1 MKPKK
6 YKKIHVPDIY
16 VEKWQKIVDLIA
28 GLFNV
33 PAVLIMRVH
42 SSRLEVLVTSQ
53 TRGNPFKKKDMADL
67 NTGLYCETVMANRSL
82 LHVANALED
91 AEWKDNPDVKLNM
104 ISYLG
109 LPLVWPDGSIFGTIC
124 VLDEKTR
131 DYSRDYVNLLRQFK
145 EIIESDFKII
155 VVREKEITKRK
166 NIEKKLRA
174 SEEKYSRV
182 FNESPNSISVSR
194 LRDSRFLE
202 VNEGFQRITGYT
214 REEVIGKT
222 SLELRLWKN
231 PHDRQTMLNEM
242 QKKGR
247 VHAMEF
253 DFVHKN
259 GKVMTCLTSGEML
272 ELDGE
277 TYLISI
283 TSDITERKKANI
295 ALRESEN
302 RYRALFENATD
313 AIFLMQG
320 DKFIACNP
328 KTLEIFGASRE
339 QIINHTPFDVSPPT
353 QPDGR
358 DSIESAREKIDKAHK
373 GIPQSFEWEH
383 IKADGTSFYVE
394 VHLNR
399 LELSTGV
406 HLLAIVRDITERK
419 RMEENLKEKQ
429 TRELQVL
436 RALPMA
442 FYVAQPFGDY
452 GGTRVSDQIDRI
464 SGFKPGEFMSDI
476 HLWASRL
483 HPEDKERTL
492 AQFDMLLK
500 EQDFITVEYRWQA
513 KNGKYVWIL
522 DQAVL
527 TRDENNQPKEIIG
540 TWLDITER
548 KQAEEKERQYQ
559 DQLMQA
565 DKMVA
570 LGTLVSGVAHEINNP
585 NNAIMFNAP
594 LLKEIFDEIIPMMD
608 ERYQQEGDFQLAGL
622 PYSQL
627 KESASELFNGII
639 RSSDRIKAIVADL
652 KNFARPESYDLDQE
666 VNINNVVQASL
677 TLLQN
682 MIKKSTNNF
691 SVKYGKN
698 IAPVTGNFQRL
709 EQVVINLVQNACQA
723 LENKQQAIGVSV
735 SYDKKNHQVRMKVE
749 DEGVGIDPENIKFIT
764 DPFFTSKREQG
775 GTGLGLSVSARI
787 IRNHGGTLHIQSEPG
802 KGSVFIVA
810 LPVGKPGSLL

>member
-33 PAVLIMRVH
+33 PSALIMRVH
-42 SSRLEVLVTSQ
+42 SSRIEVLVASQ
-53 TRGNPFKKKDMADL
+53 TRGNPFKTKDMADL

-109 LPLVWPDGSIFGTIC
+109 LPLVWPDGNIFGTIC
-124 VLDEKTR
+124 LLDEKTR

-145 EIIESDFKII
+145 DIVESDFKILVI
-155 VVREKEITKRK
+155 REKE
-166 NIEKKLRA
+166 EK
-174 SEEKYSRV
+174 
-182 FNESPNSISVSR
+182 
-194 LRDSRFLE
+194 
-202 VNEGFQRITGYT
+202 
-214 REEVIGKT
+214 
-222 SLELRLWKN
+222 
-231 PHDRQTMLNEM
+231 
-242 QKKGR
+242 
-247 VHAMEF
+247 
-253 DFVHKN
+253 
-259 GKVMTCLTSGEML
+259 
-272 ELDGE
+272 
-277 TYLISI
+277 
-283 TSDITERKKANI
+283 

-313 AIFLMQG
+313 AIFLMRG
-320 DKFIACNP
+320 DRFIACNP
-328 KTLEIFGASRE
+328 KTLEIFGATRE

-358 DSIESAREKIDKAHK
+358 DSRESAREKIDKAYK
-373 GIPQSFEWEH
+373 GIPQFFEWEH

-399 LELSTGV
+399 LQLSTGV
-406 HLLAIVRDITERK
+406 FLLAIVRDITERK
-419 RMEENLKEKQ
+419 RMEENLKKKQ
-429 TRELQVL
+429 TRELLVL

-452 GGTRVSDQIDRI
+452 GGTWVSDQIDTI
-464 SGFKPGEFMSDI
+464 SGFKPGEFMADI

-492 AQFDMLLK
+492 TQFDMLK
-500 EQDFITVEYRWQA
+500 EKDFITVEYRWQA
-513 KNGKYVWIL
+513 KNGKYVWLL

-540 TWLDITER
+540 TWLDITEG

-639 RSSDRIKAIVADL
+639 RSSDRIKGIVADL

-666 VNINNVVQASL
+666 VNINNVVQESL

-698 IAPVTGNFQRL
+698 IPPVIGNFQRL
-709 EQVVINLVQNACQA
+709 EQVIINLVQNACQA
-723 LENKQQAIGVSV
+723 LDNKKQAIGVSI

-749 DEGVGIDPENIKFIT
+749 DEGVGIEPENIKFIT
-764 DPFFTSKREQG
+764 DPFFTTKREQG

-802 KGSVFIVA
+802 KGSVFIVT
-810 LPVGKPGSLL
+810 LPVGKPGPLL